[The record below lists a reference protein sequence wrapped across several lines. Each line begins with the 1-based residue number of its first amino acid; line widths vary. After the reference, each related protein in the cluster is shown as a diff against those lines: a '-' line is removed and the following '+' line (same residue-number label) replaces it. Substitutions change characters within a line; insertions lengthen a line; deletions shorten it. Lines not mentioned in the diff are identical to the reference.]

1 MKVAATRADAFVGR
15 PDPKIAAVLL
25 YGPDRG
31 LVRERAEALGRAVV
45 DDPADPFRAVDLSAA
60 DLKGDPAR
68 LGDEAA
74 AISLGGGRRLVRVR
88 DANDGMAA
96 AFSAFF
102 AGAHAESALVVA
114 EAGDLAKRSA
124 LRRAFEEAANAA
136 AVPCYADDPRSLSA
150 VIAETLDAHG
160 LRAAPEALAFL
171 VGNLGAD
178 RSVTRAELEKLALYM
193 GGPGIVTLAEA
204 AACVGDSAATSLD
217 GVVFAAGSG
226 DLAALERALGR
237 AFTEGIAPITL
248 LRAANR
254 HFQRLHW
261 LRGQMAAGRS
271 VGQAVAAL
279 RPPVLFLHADT
290 LKAQA
295 RRWSADR
302 LARVLSILLEAEL
315 DCKTTGMPDVAV
327 CSRALLRIA
336 QAARTAGRD

>member
-1 MKVAATRADAFVGR
+1 VKIAGARADSFVGR
-15 PDPKIAAVLL
+15 PDPKIAAVLV

-31 LVRERAEALGRAVV
+31 LVRERAETLARAVV
-45 DDPADPFRAVDLSAA
+45 DDPADPFRAVDLGAA

-88 DANDGMAA
+88 EANDGMAGL
-96 AFSAFF
+96 FSAFF
-102 AGAHAESALVVA
+102 AAAHAESALVVV

-124 LRRAFEEAANAA
+124 LRRAFEDAGNAA
-136 AVPCYADDPRSLSA
+136 AVPCYADDARSLGA
-150 VIAETLDAHG
+150 VIAETLGAHG
-160 LRAAPEALAFL
+160 LKAAPDALAFL
-171 VGNLGAD
+171 AGNLGAD

-193 GGPGIVTLAEA
+193 GGPGTVTLEDA

-217 GVVFAAGSG
+217 GAVFAAGAG
-226 DLAALERALGR
+226 DLTALEKALGR
-237 AFTEGIAPITL
+237 AFTEGVAPIAL

-271 VGQAVAAL
+271 VEQAVAAL
-279 RPPVLFLHADT
+279 RPPVLFLHADAI
-290 LKAQA
+290 KAQA
-295 RRWSADR
+295 RRWPADR
-302 LARVLSILLEAEL
+302 LARVLSILLEAEI

-327 CSRALLRIA
+327 CARALLRIA
-336 QAARTAGRD
+336 QAGRAGRD